1 MVIQFKTTLK
11 NLKNFIQRT
20 NDGIKENPAM
30 EEHAGNRDLLM
41 KVMRVISDV
50 KDVEHKCE
58 GIV

>member
-1 MVIQFKTTLK
+1 
-11 NLKNFIQRT
+11 
-20 NDGIKENPAM
+20 M

>member
-1 MVIQFKTTLK
+1 MQFKTTLK
-11 NLKNFIQRT
+11 NLKNFIAKT
-20 NDGIKENPAM
+20 NDGIKENPAN
-30 EEHAGNRDLLM
+30 EENAGNQDLLM